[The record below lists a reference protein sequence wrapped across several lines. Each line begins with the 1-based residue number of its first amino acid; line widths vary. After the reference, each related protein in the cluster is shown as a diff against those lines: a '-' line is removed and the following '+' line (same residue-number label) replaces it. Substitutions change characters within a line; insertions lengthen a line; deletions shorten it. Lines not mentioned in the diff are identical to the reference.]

1 MLLCHLASANGHMT
15 YPRASCYRTMRSN
28 GHSVHHAKM
37 MSIEIRSMRLA
48 DIPDA
53 AELLMRTFAPDG
65 YNAIQSA
72 IVYKETVSGLT
83 ERLNQTMLL
92 CAVEDG
98 VIVGSVEAF
107 TPAFLSDKQ
116 VAATVCGRGCKP

>member
-1 MLLCHLASANGHMT
+1 
-15 YPRASCYRTMRSN
+15 
-28 GHSVHHAKM
+28 M